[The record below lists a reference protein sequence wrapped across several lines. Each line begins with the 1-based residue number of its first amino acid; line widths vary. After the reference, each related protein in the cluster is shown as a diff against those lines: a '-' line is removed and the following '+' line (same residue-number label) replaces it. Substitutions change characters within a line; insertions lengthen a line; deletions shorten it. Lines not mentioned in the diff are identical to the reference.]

1 MAKYVAGP
9 MTLLLAYGNPLLGD
23 DGIGHEIAWAVSEQR
38 TGLEVVTT
46 HQLLPELAARVAA
59 ASQVVFVDACRGDRP
74 GAVHCVPVR
83 ADGPVR
89 QGHVLTP
96 ATLMALTREAFGL
109 EPPAWLVTV
118 EGAAFDI
125 GCSVSDVVAAAV
137 PTAVEQVLT
146 LLGTAQ
152 DSYVA
157 PG

>member
-1 MAKYVAGP
+1 

-23 DGIGHEIAWAVSEQR
+23 DGIGHEIAWAVSAR
-38 TGLEVVTT
+38 HVDIEVVTG
-46 HQLLPELAARVAA
+46 HQLLPEFAAQIAA
-59 ASQVVFVDACRGDRP
+59 AGQVVFVDSCRGDRP

-96 ATLMALTREAFGL
+96 TALMALTREAFGL

-118 EGAAFDI
+118 EGTAFDI
-125 GCSVSDVVAAAV
+125 GSSVSDVVAAAV
-137 PTAVEQVLT
+137 PIAVEQVLT
-146 LLGTAQ
+146 LLDTRKDAQ
-152 DSYVA
+152 R